1 MERQPATQAQSCRL
15 LLPEPPCLLCVAN
28 RPQQTRQPLQVA
40 AESGPPPHCRSP
52 SWTGAAGTPCWACAR
67 CSGTP
72 AQRGKGAAG
81 TAKQFR
87 IERGAAELS
96 RGGGMC
102 RVPPSSHAGLFD
114 TRGTATRTSACSRL
128 QRAAAAAGEVALL
141 SSPTLFPSAATQQ
154 THLGNG
160 MGHDAGRVIRAH
172 HRVRLARARH
182 TIWREG
188 GKPPAWRERGSA
200 ARSRCAT
207 DRALKDACLAVHH
220 GVDIAHKPSAREV

>member
-81 TAKQFR
+81 TAKRFR
-87 IERGAAELS
+87 IERGAAELC

-141 SSPTLFPSAATQQ
+141 SSPTLFPLSSHPADPPRQWHGA
-154 THLGNG
+154 
-160 MGHDAGRVIRAH
+160 RC
-172 HRVRLARARH
+172 RARH
-182 TIWREG
+182 PCPSSCASCPSSSHHLEG
-188 GKPPAWRERGSA
+188 RRKAASMAGERVS
-200 ARSRCAT
+200 ST
-207 DRALKDACLAVHH
+207 
-220 GVDIAHKPSAREV
+220 